1 MSIKKIEDGL
11 WEAELITCPRFVQ
24 LRCTKDKLEYA
35 VIEFR
40 RGVEGELDI
49 SWVQE
54 REEACIKIWDLIRA
68 G

>member
-1 MSIKKIEDGL
+1 MSIKNMAKGL

-40 RGVEGELDI
+40 REKGEGEE
-49 SWVQE
+49 WVQE
-54 REEACIKIWDLIRA
+54 REEACMKIWDLMIA
-68 G
+68 GL